1 MRTNLFV
8 KLSLLF
14 VLITLAACGGAV
26 ETAPQESDVAVAT
39 SLPTSAAL
47 TEDDQSAEPVAEP
60 EATEATE
67 ATTETEANAANEPV
81 AGIADPNPAAL
92 VADSGFRPNP
102 NGFSFENYSGD
113 TKITDLT
120 AAEVYRMFGDVACA
134 SVANGVCTLTPPG
147 QQWMEQINSDMAGG
161 HCEGMAT
168 LSLLMFTDTVKESS
182 FGGQNAADLKL
193 DNPALQREIA
203 YWWTTQAT
211 SPTVDRVIK
220 GTPNEIL
227 EILRNKTDKETYT
240 IGIYKSDGTGGH
252 AITPF
257 GVEEAGNGVY
267 AILVYDNNYPGQT
280 RRVLVDTKNNIWSY
294 EAAIN
299 PQTESELYQGD
310 AETQTLDLTPS
321 SARLDKQ
328 VCPFCDGAEATGS
341 SGSKLAAP
349 SDITRYNEIFLDG
362 DGHLLIED
370 DTNKRMGIVEGRW
383 LNEIPNAQAVWL
395 KTASPLEDQPE
406 PIYWLPADLNVTA
419 TLDGSTFTGEGLT
432 DLVLIGPGYSFGVE
446 GISLEPDQ
454 VDTVRFEPKDS
465 ALVYDTDKSES
476 PTIIVAVE
484 EELADFAF
492 EIQGAD
498 MQGGGQLVVLLN
510 QAAGDLVINA
520 DKLLNSGTFNLA
532 MTRYSDES
540 EQTFYTDELALQAGA
555 IIYISYADW
564 TEQSAGL
571 VIEVDTDGDGVMDE
585 TYTADNQS

>member
-1 MRTNLFV
+1 MRRNFVRLLLLF
-8 KLSLLF
+8 SLLAL
-14 VLITLAACGGAV
+14 VACSAPAAAPEV
-26 ETAPQESDVAVAT
+26 EEPSVATEQPTAPM
-39 SLPTSAAL
+39 
-47 TEDDQSAEPVAEP
+47 TEDDNPPATDATAPSAAPGEVNQQA
-60 EATEATE
+60 
-67 ATTETEANAANEPV
+67 V
-81 AGIADPNPAAL
+81 
-92 VADSGFRPNP
+92 VADLGFRPQP
-102 NGFSFENYSGD
+102 NGFSFENYAD
-113 TKITDLT
+113 EQKTTDLT
-120 AAEVYRMFGDVACA
+120 AAEVYRMFGDVACT
-134 SVANGVCTLTPPG
+134 SVTNGVCTLTPPG
-147 QQWMEQINSDMAGG
+147 QQWMEEINGQMAGG

-168 LSLLMFTDTVKESS
+168 LSLLMFTDDVKESS
-182 FGGQNAADLKL
+182 FGGQNASDLKL

-211 SPTVDRVIK
+211 APTAESVIK

-227 EILRNKTDKETYT
+227 DIVRNETVKETYT

-280 RRVLVDTKNNIWSY
+280 RRVLVDTKNNLWSY
-294 EAAIN
+294 EAAVN
-299 PQTESELYQGD
+299 PQAESELYQGD

-321 SARLDKQ
+321 SARMGKQ
-328 VCPFCDGAEATGS
+328 VCPFCDGQETSS

-349 SDITRYNEIFLDG
+349 SNALRYNEVFLEG

-370 DTNKRMGIVEGRW
+370 DAGNQMGVVDGRW
-383 LNEIPNAQAVWL
+383 VNAIPDARAVWL
-395 KTASPLEDQPE
+395 KTATPLEDQPE
-406 PIYWLPADLNVTA
+406 PIYWLPADLNVNMM
-419 TLDGSTFTGEGLT
+419 LDGKTLTAESMT

-465 ALVYDTDKSES
+465 ALLYDTDKSES

-484 EELADFAF
+484 EETADFDF
-492 EIQGAD
+492 EIVGAD
-498 MQGGGQLVVLLN
+498 MQGGGELAVVLN

-520 DKLLNSGTFNLA
+520 DKLTNSGTFKLA
-532 MTRYSDES
+532 MTRYSDDS
-540 EQTFYTDELALQAGA
+540 EQTFYTDDLALQAGA

-571 VIEVDTDGDGVMDE
+571 IVEVDADGDGVIDE
-585 TYTADNQS
+585 TYTADDQS